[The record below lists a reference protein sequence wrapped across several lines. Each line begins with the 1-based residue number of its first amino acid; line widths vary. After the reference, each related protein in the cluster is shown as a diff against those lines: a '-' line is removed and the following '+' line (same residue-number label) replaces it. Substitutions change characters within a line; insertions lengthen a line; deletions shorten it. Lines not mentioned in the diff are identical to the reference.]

1 VLLIF
6 DVDGTLIDSR
16 AMILECARRTFAD
29 GSFPHPGDEAFLA
42 TIGLLPDRMM
52 ERLFPDRP
60 EPERLALADRYVEVV
75 RATRRERPDIETP
88 YDGIEGLL
96 AAVDRAGFTLGVA
109 TGKRRPGVDHM
120 LDTTG
125 WQGLFRSLQT
135 AESGPGKPDPTLI
148 RNAMAE
154 TGHGPDATV
163 MIGDSVFDMQ
173 MARAAG
179 VTAVGVGWGYNAGDA
194 LTTAGAHHVAA
205 SVADLQ
211 DLLLGLDCRT

>member
-1 VLLIF
+1 MLLIF
-6 DVDGTLIDSR
+6 DVDGTLVDSR

-29 GSFPHPGDEAFLA
+29 GWFPHPGDAAFLA

-60 EPERLALADRYVEVV
+60 EPERLALAARYVEAVKS
-75 RATRRERPDIETP
+75 ARRERPDIETP
-88 YDGIEGLL
+88 YPGIDGLL
-96 AAVDRAGFTLGVA
+96 AAVDRAGFALGIA

-120 LDTTG
+120 LDTNG
-125 WQGLFRSLQT
+125 WHGLFRSLQT

-154 TGHGPDATV
+154 TGHAPEATV

-179 VTAVGVGWGYNAGDA
+179 VTAIGVGWGYNALDA
-194 LTTAGAHHVAA
+194 LSSAGAHHIVAGVPA
-205 SVADLQ
+205 LR
-211 DLLLGLDCRT
+211 DLLLGLDRNA